1 MKKIYFI
8 ILAMMFYSG
17 IVKAQEI
24 SPTDLFQ
31 IYKVWQMN
39 DPNYYKYTYQYLMT
53 VDKHWTVAYPPIEKD
68 GLMLVFGFKLDSAKW
83 CISHMSM
90 NCL

>member
-1 MKKIYFI
+1 
-8 ILAMMFYSG
+8 MFYSG